1 MTGKRMYQTGQLDYA
16 QRKAIC
22 LKKRASPK
30 ITQEQLRAW
39 AQSEFAL
46 VKAPGQSTISDILKN
61 SDAILALD
69 SRALESKR
77 IRSVAFPEL
86 DLALANWV
94 VQCEARNV
102 RIYNDL
108 IKAQAG
114 VFCALLAIA
123 PHEMRFSGGW
133 LESFKDRHGFNAF
146 KAFGKVSKV
155 ARASAAAAA
164 MAVALEQAAMPAAM
178 DGGGDV
184 AVAAIPSEAV
194 DVVAG
199 GAIAIAIAPAATATT
214 GDRVQDIRERIAS
227 YNMQDVYAMQE
238 TGLLYKIDPDASKRH
253 AARLTVVLC
262 ANANGSDRREPLI
275 VGMHK
280 QPASFRDKPAEHYG
294 FHYRSNKRSWI
305 TGLLFRNWI
314 SRFNTTMGADGR
326 KVLLLLDRA
335 TTHVV
340 TGLDLPNVEVQF
352 LPANQVTK
360 LQPFDAGITRAF
372 KLKYRVLHLQHALE
386 QAEELQRW
394 AHEGKPRPEIPTN
407 IYGIS
412 QLTAMRWISTT
423 WKDVSD
429 ETVVNCFQLHNL
441 FQERIKTR
449 QSVNQLERELEAS
462 LLYKMD
468 FLRVHDPLLDSKV
481 ITTEEE
487 ENSLA
492 VHQTFNPEDFVDR
505 LSPAE
510 EAENQLILENA
521 SVLDSYTVAQKLDR
535 VRAVI
540 LMLNDFA
547 GADEKTISTLRDLQ
561 KHLRD
566 QAPYEDV

>member
-1 MTGKRMYQTGQLDYA
+1 MAGKRVYQTGQLDYA

-30 ITQEQLRAW
+30 ITQEQLRLW
-39 AQSEFAL
+39 AQTEFAL

-61 SDAILALD
+61 ADAILALD
-69 SRALESKR
+69 ARALESKR

-114 VFCALLAIA
+114 VFCALLVIA

-155 ARASAAAAA
+155 AKTSAAAAA
-164 MAVALEQAAMPAAM
+164 TMATAVDQASLM
-178 DGGGDV
+178 DG
-184 AVAAIPSEAV
+184 AETVAAAVPNEPV
-194 DVVAG
+194 DVSTG
-199 GAIAIAIAPAATATT
+199 GGPVAIAPATLATVTV
-214 GDRVQDIRERIAS
+214 DSVQKIRERIAS
-227 YNMQDVYAMQE
+227 YSVQDVYAMQE
-238 TGLLYKIDPDASKRH
+238 TGLFYKIEPDASKRH
-253 AARLTVVLC
+253 SARVTVVLC
-262 ANANGSDRREPLI
+262 ANADGSDRREPLVI
-275 VGMHK
+275 GMHK
-280 QPASFRDKPAEHYG
+280 QPASFRDKSAESYG
-294 FHYRSNKRSWI
+294 FYYRSNKRSWM
-305 TGLLFRNWI
+305 TGLLFRDWI
-314 SRFNTTMGADGR
+314 SRFNTKMSTEGR

-340 TGLDLPNVEVQF
+340 TGLELPNVEVQF
-352 LPANQVTK
+352 LPANSTTK

-394 AHEGKPRPEIPTN
+394 THEGKSRPETPTN

-412 QLTAMRWISTT
+412 QLTAMRWICAM

-429 ETVVNCFQLHNL
+429 ETIVNCFQLHNL

-449 QSVNQLERELEAS
+449 QSVNQIERELEAS

-468 FLRVHDPLLDSKV
+468 FLRVYDPLLDSKV
-481 ITTEEE
+481 LTTEEE
-487 ENSLA
+487 ENSLP
-492 VHQTFNPEDFVDR
+492 VHQTFNPEDFIDK
-505 LSPAE
+505 LSPVE
-510 EAENQLILENA
+510 EAENQLILETA

-547 GADEKTISTLRDLQ
+547 GADEKTISTLRELQ

>member
-1 MTGKRMYQTGQLDYA
+1 MAQGKRVYQTGQLDYA

-30 ITQEQLRAW
+30 ITQEQLRVW

-61 SDAILALD
+61 ADAILALD
-69 SRALESKR
+69 ARALESKR

-114 VFCALLAIA
+114 VFCALLSIA

-133 LESFKDRHGFNAF
+133 LESFKDRHGFNGF
-146 KAFGKVSKV
+146 KAFGKATK
-155 ARASAAAAA
+155 AAKTSAAATA
-164 MAVALEQAAMPAAM
+164 MAAGTVEQAGVPAPVT
-178 DGGGDV
+178 DG
-184 AVAAIPSEAV
+184 AAEAV
-194 DVVAG
+194 DGATG
-199 GAIAIAIAPAATATT
+199 GGPLAIASATLATVAV
-214 GDRVQDIRERIAS
+214 DRVQEIRERIAS
-227 YNMQDVYAMQE
+227 YSVQDVYAMQE
-238 TGLLYKIDPDASKRH
+238 TGLFFKIEPDASKRH
-253 AARLTVVLC
+253 TARVTVALC
-262 ANANGSDRREPLI
+262 TNSDGSDKREPLI
-275 VGMHK
+275 IGMHK
-280 QPASFRDKPAEHYG
+280 QPASFRDKTAEQHG
-294 FHYRSNKRSWI
+294 FYYRSNKRSWM
-305 TGLLFRNWI
+305 TGLLFRDWI
-314 SRFNTTMGADGR
+314 SRFNTKMSAEGR

-340 TGLDLPNVEVQF
+340 TGLKFLNVEVQF
-352 LPANQVTK
+352 LPANSTLK
-360 LQPFDAGITRAF
+360 LQPFDAGIMRAF

-394 AHEGKPRPEIPTN
+394 THEGKPHPQTPTN

-412 QLTAMRWISTT
+412 QLTAMRWICAT

-429 ETVVNCFQLHNL
+429 ETILNCFQAHNL

-449 QSVNQLERELEAS
+449 QSVNQIERELEAA

-468 FLRVHDPLLDSKV
+468 FLRVYDPLLDSKV
-481 ITTEEE
+481 LMTEEE
-487 ENSLA
+487 ENSLP
-492 VHQTFNPEDFVDR
+492 VHQTFNPEDFVDK

-510 EAENQLILENA
+510 EAENQLILETA

-547 GADEKTISTLRDLQ
+547 GAEEKTISTLRDLQ